1 MRLYAYPAQTFKRY
15 TVSKPT
21 DPSAWTFKLVAKF
34 VLLCTGVWLYAADTL
49 VTATVAP
56 AMVTNIGGVSLIN
69 WTLSVYEIGAIIA
82 GAVTPILCQ
91 RFSVKQVLNVSAI
104 LYTAGCSVSGFAP
117 RIEWVLLGRLLQ
129 GLAGGTL
136 LSLTYVAINE
146 WFPPS
151 LWKRLFGIVAAIW
164 GIGSLLGPLI
174 GGFFATTERWRGAF
188 FCFAL
193 QAALLWVVA
202 SLYLPKDAAKARLGS
217 RWPWRALALLSFS
230 TLAIAAAGIS
240 TNLPTAA
247 GECLVGLWGLYA
259 AARADRTAENR
270 MLPAKL
276 LNAREPLGAGLIM
289 VFLLAV
295 STTGFWTYGPLLL
308 KVLFNVTPLLSGY
321 ILASEALAWSFATLA
336 IGSLPDRYERTLI
349 RAGTFIIAAGAAG
362 FTLAVPSGSLGA
374 MVACALLQGGGFG
387 LCWPSIVHRLVRLR
401 GGEAQALTSAA
412 GSILQRIGYAV
423 GAAAAGIAAN
433 ACGLNDNISI
443 DAARGAAIWV
453 FAAFVP
459 LLVIALI
466 LVWTFSR
473 PMPEDAVL
481 AAEPARGGVP

>member
-1 MRLYAYPAQTFKRY
+1 MIMSSENP
-15 TVSKPT
+15 
-21 DPSAWTFKLVAKF
+21 PSAWTFRLVAKF

-49 VTATVAP
+49 VSATVAP
-56 AMVTNIGGVSLIN
+56 AMVANIGGVSLIN
-69 WTLSVYEIGAIIA
+69 WTLSMYEMGAIIA
-82 GAVTPILCQ
+82 GAATPILCR
-91 RFSVKQVLNVSAI
+91 RFGLKQLLNVSAL
-104 LYTAGCSVSGFAP
+104 LYAAGCSLSGFAP
-117 RIEWVLLGRLLQ
+117 DMEWVLVGRLLQ

-136 LSLTYVAINE
+136 LSLCYVAINE
-146 WFPPS
+146 WFPQS

-193 QAALLWVVA
+193 QALLLWVMA
-202 SLYLPKDAAKARLGS
+202 SLYLPRDAARPAAQQ
-217 RWPWRALALLSFS
+217 RWPWRALMLLSAA

-240 TNLPTAA
+240 TRLPVAVA
-247 GECLVGLWGLYA
+247 ECLLGIAGLYA
-259 AARADRTAENR
+259 AARADRVAASR
-270 MLPAKL
+270 MLPAQL
-276 LNAREPLGAGLIM
+276 LNASEPLGAGLLM

-336 IGSLPDRYERTLI
+336 IGSLPDRYERPLI
-349 RAGTFIIAAGAAG
+349 RSGTFIIAAGAAG
-362 FTLAVPSGSLGA
+362 FTLAVPSGSLAA

-401 GGEAQALTSAA
+401 GGEPQALTSAA

-433 ACGLNDNISI
+433 ACGLNDNVSMS
-443 DAARGAAIWV
+443 AARGAAVWV

-459 LLVIALI
+459 LLIVALM
-466 LVWTFSR
+466 LVWIFSR
-473 PMPEDAVL
+473 ATREDAALL
-481 AAEPARGGVP
+481 AQPVSGAIS

>member
-1 MRLYAYPAQTFKRY
+1 MSMELKQ
-15 TVSKPT
+15 
-21 DPSAWTFKLVAKF
+21 SAWTLTLVGRF

-56 AMVTNIGGVSLIN
+56 AMVAAIGGVSLIN

-82 GAVTPILCQ
+82 GAVTPVLCR
-91 RFSVKQVLNVSAI
+91 RFGLKQVLNASAL
-104 LYTAGCSVSGFAP
+104 LYAVGCSASGVAS
-117 RIEWVLLGRLLQ
+117 RIEWVLVGRLLQ

-136 LSLTYVAINE
+136 LSLCYVAINE
-146 WFPPS
+146 WFPQK
-151 LWKRLFGIVAAIW
+151 LWKRLFGIVAAVW

-193 QAALLWVVA
+193 QAALLLLVA
-202 SLYLPKDAAKARLGS
+202 SLYLPKEKPVSVSER
-217 RWPWRALALLSFS
+217 RWPWQALLLLSGA
-230 TLAIAAAGIS
+230 TLSIAAAGIS
-240 TNLPTAA
+240 TRLPVAVL
-247 GECLVGLWGLYA
+247 ECLIGIAGLYL
-259 AARADRTAENR
+259 AARVDRSAPNR

-276 LNAREPLGAGLIM
+276 VNAREPFGAGLIM

-321 ILASEALAWSFATLA
+321 ILASEALSWSFVTLA
-336 IGSLPDRYERTLI
+336 IGSLPDRFERHLI
-349 RAGTFIIAAGAAG
+349 RWGTFIIAAGAVG
-362 FTLAVPSGSLGA
+362 FTLAVPSGSLAA
-374 MVACALLQGGGFG
+374 MVACALFQGGGFG

-401 GGEAQALTSAA
+401 GDEAQAITSAA

-433 ACGLNDNISI
+433 ACGLSDVVSIS
-443 DAARGAAIWV
+443 AARGAAVWV

-459 LLVIALI
+459 LLIVALI
-466 LVWTFSR
+466 LSWTFSR
-473 PMPEDAVL
+473 PTEEDARVPAE
-481 AAEPARGGVP
+481 AAGDAVS